1 MKVQNH
7 IREIPTENLKL
18 VAIAWV
24 DIEQYEDSEGG
35 DHLSAVCRHDAY
47 PGSEA
52 EYDKWCEVQSV
63 DTDWSCS
70 ICGHSLKYNCVVQDT
85 ATGLFYD
92 IGRDCCQNL
101 QVLQSSLGWLDTKQA
116 NAAKCV
122 AAGKKVQKART
133 AGDVREAEFAIAKPE
148 IGSAFT
154 YAKSFPNNHAL
165 WHKVSWH
172 ITTLRDLRSKVRQ
185 YGSLSEKQE
194 AFALDLHKQ
203 AIETIDASVNEVAI
217 REAAIAAGV
226 RAPEGRQTV
235 KGTIKSIKWVDSDF
249 GGAYK
254 TLVELDNGTRVY
266 GTLPSNQISES
277 YETSQGWIAF
287 AAEKDDKVDITA
299 TFEVSQKDILFGFFK
314 RPKFKNATLT
324 ARIDSWGKPVA
335 A

>member
-92 IGRDCCQNL
+92 IGRDCCHNL
-101 QVLQSSLGWLDTKQA
+101 QVLKSSLGWLDAKQA

-122 AAGKKVQKART
+122 AAGKKAAKART
-133 AGDVREAEFAIAKPE
+133 AGDVREAEFAIAQPE
-148 IGSAFT
+148 IAAAFT

-194 AFALDLHKQ
+194 AFALGLHKQ
-203 AIETIDASVNEVAI
+203 AVETIDASVNEIAI
-217 REAAIAAGV
+217 REAAIAAGL
-226 RAPEGRQTV
+226 RAPEGKQTV

-249 GGAYK
+249 GGAFK
-254 TLVELDNGTRVY
+254 TLVELENGTRVY
-266 GTLPSNQISES
+266 GTLPSDQHENSANINGAWV
-277 YETSQGWIAF
+277 TNK
-287 AAEKDDKVDITA
+287 AEVGDKVEITA
-299 TFEVSQKDILFGFFK
+299 TFEVSQKDTLFGFYK
-314 RPKFKNATLT
+314 RPKFKNADLT
-324 ARIDSWGKPVA
+324 ARITASSQPVA